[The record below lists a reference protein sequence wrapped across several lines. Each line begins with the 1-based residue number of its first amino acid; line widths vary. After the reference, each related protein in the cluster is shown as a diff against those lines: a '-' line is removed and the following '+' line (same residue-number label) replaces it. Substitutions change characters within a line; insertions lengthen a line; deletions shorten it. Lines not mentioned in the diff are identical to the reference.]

1 MRKLF
6 ILSMIAA
13 IAGCQSQT
21 DKTIS
26 TTDSATVSSKN
37 KNINNDIEKNLTV
50 TGCYIEI
57 LKRDTFIAHL
67 QQEGNLITGRLVF
80 NNYEKDKS
88 EGKVSGV
95 LEDDIL
101 KLNYR
106 FSSEG
111 MSSVME
117 VFFKYKDGN
126 LIRGIGEIKSMGDSV
141 FFTNKAAIVYEGS
154 EFKGIK
160 CDSIPSK
167 YR

>member
-6 ILSMIAA
+6 FLSIIVAV
-13 IAGCQSQT
+13 AGCQSQN
-21 DKTIS
+21 DKTTS
-26 TTDSATVSSKN
+26 STDSATN
-37 KNINNDIEKNLTV
+37 KNIKSNVEKPLSV
-50 TGCYIEI
+50 AGCYMEV
-57 LKRDTFIAHL
+57 LKRDTFTAHL
-67 QQEGNLITGRLVF
+67 QQQDNKITGKLVF

-88 EGKVSGV
+88 AGTVSGV
-95 LEDDIL
+95 LEADIL
-101 KLNYR
+101 KLSYR

-117 VFFKYKDGN
+117 VYFKYKDGN

-154 EFKGIK
+154 EFKGIS
-160 CDSIPSK
+160 CNSIPSK